1 METTY
6 MVITILEAQVAPDK
20 VPLLEAAYKQGIE
33 QLDAGITQTFL
44 VRGSKDSTVWRIITV
59 WESRDALEQM
69 RRSGETPR
77 GVVMFRAAD
86 AEPVLSMFDIVTH
99 AVAPA

>member
-1 METTY
+1 
-6 MVITILEAQVAPDK
+6 MVITILEATVAPDK
-20 VPLLEAAYKQGIE
+20 AALLEAAYRQGID

-44 VRGSKDSTVWRIITV
+44 VRSSKDSNVWRIITV

-77 GVVMFRAAD
+77 GVVMFRTAD
-86 AEPVLSMFDIVTH
+86 AEPVLSVFDVVAH